1 MSYHLAFVSADKVI
15 FVCIARDPYI
25 PMKVGVKAVDPI
37 KAEGSN
43 SGMKHTWIQSL
54 VPPL

>member
-1 MSYHLAFVSADKVI
+1 MSADKVI

-25 PMKVGVKAVDPI
+25 TVKVGIKAVDPTE
-37 KAEGSN
+37 AESSN
-43 SGMKHTWIQSL
+43 SGMKHTWVQNL